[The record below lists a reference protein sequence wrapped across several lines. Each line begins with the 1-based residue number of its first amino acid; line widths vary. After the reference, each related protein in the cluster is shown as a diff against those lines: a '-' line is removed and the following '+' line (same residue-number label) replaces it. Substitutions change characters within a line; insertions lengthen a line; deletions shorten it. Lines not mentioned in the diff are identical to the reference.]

1 MYQHLT
7 HTLELFANKDSKYL
21 ILGSFPSV
29 KSREYNFYY
38 AHPRNRFFPTLAI
51 IFNESLS
58 SDIKERKDFLLRHNI
73 ALYDVIEECDI
84 KGSSDSSIINVVPAD
99 IVGILNIFPNIKVIG
114 ITGGKAKSLFDKY
127 LLNKIDTSKIKVV
140 YLPSTSPANAK
151 INNEK
156 LLESYKSLFCL

>member
-38 AHPRNRFFPTLAI
+38 AHPRNRFFPTLAT

-58 SDIKERKDFLLRHNI
+58 SDIKERKDFLIRHNI

-84 KGSSDSSIINVVPAD
+84 KGSSDSSIINVIPAD
-99 IVGILNIFPNIKVIG
+99 IVGILNKFPNIKVIG

-127 LLNKIDTSKIKVV
+127 LLNKIDTSKINVV

-151 INNEK
+151 ISNEK

>member
-7 HTLELFANKDSKYL
+7 HTLELFASKDSKYL

-38 AHPRNRFFPTLAI
+38 AHPRNRFFPTLAT
-51 IFNESLS
+51 IFNEPLS
-58 SDIKERKDFLLRHNI
+58 SDISERKDFLIRHNI

-99 IVGILNIFPNIKVIG
+99 IVSILSSYPNIKVIG
-114 ITGGKAKSLFDKY
+114 ITGGTASKLFQKH
-127 LLNKIDTSKIKVV
+127 LLN
-140 YLPSTSPANAK
+140 
-151 INNEK
+151 
-156 LLESYKSLFCL
+156 